1 VSRLSGTRAPSA
13 MLLCAAL
20 VGFCA
25 SGVSAEPLATSTARI
40 QVQPHT
46 AEVYVDGYLVGTVD
60 SFDGFLQRL
69 EVPAGEHELILYL
82 EGYKTVRQKMLFAP
96 ETAVAIKYQLRPL
109 ASGEAQEPRP
119 EPPKHDPSPAAS
131 PFEGSW
137 FDEPPAAAPAAM
149 HPTSEFGRLAVRVQP
164 AGATIL
170 VDGQKWTPP
179 EDGDP
184 ITIDLHEGTH
194 EIEIESE
201 GLSTFR
207 KSVRVRAGETV
218 SLNVSLVR

>member
-1 VSRLSGTRAPSA
+1 MSRLSGTRSPSA

-20 VGFCA
+20 VGFCG
-25 SGVSAEPLATSTARI
+25 SDVSAEPLATSTARI
-40 QVQPHT
+40 QVKPHT

-96 ETAVAIKYQLRPL
+96 ETAVAIKYQLQPL
-109 ASGEAQEPRP
+109 AAGDAQEPRP

-137 FDEPPAAAPAAM
+137 FDEPPAAAPAAA
-149 HPTSEFGRLAVRVQP
+149 HPTSEFGRP
-164 AGATIL
+164 
-170 VDGQKWTPP
+170 
-179 EDGDP
+179 
-184 ITIDLHEGTH
+184 
-194 EIEIESE
+194 
-201 GLSTFR
+201 
-207 KSVRVRAGETV
+207 SVV
-218 SLNVSLVR
+218 

>member
-1 VSRLSGTRAPSA
+1 MSRLSGTRVPSTI
-13 MLLCAAL
+13 LLCAAL
-20 VGFCA
+20 VGLCA
-25 SGVSAEPLATSTARI
+25 SYALAEPLATATARI
-40 QVQPHT
+40 QVKPHT
-46 AEVYVDGYLVGTVD
+46 AEVYVDGFLVGTVD

-69 EVPAGEHELILYL
+69 EVPAGEHELIFYL

-96 ETAVAIKYQLRPL
+96 ETAVAIKYQLQPL
-109 ASGEAQEPRP
+109 APGEAQEPRP
-119 EPPKHDPSPAAS
+119 EGPKHDPSPGAS
-131 PFEGSW
+131 PLEGSW
-137 FDEPPAAAPAAM
+137 FDEPPPAAPA
-149 HPTSEFGRLAVRVQP
+149 HPASEFGRLAVRVQP

-179 EDGDP
+179 EGGDP
-184 ITIDLHEGTH
+184 ITIDLREGTH
-194 EIEIESE
+194 EIEITSE